1 MTRSALPRVLPW
13 ALLLV
18 PVLCGAP
25 AAARDPAATAAA
37 RCGGTLLQLQVEQSG
52 TAVFD
57 RFRFELGLEAE
68 AASKAEAMALLNS
81 RLATLRMALRPLVSG
96 ELTIPAPSTYRSGG
110 GTAAAPV
117 REHASTSVTGVVS
130 KASYDP
136 LIQTAGRLP
145 GVNLRGFTALAGGG
159 READL
164 QASLLRQALAEGRR
178 QAELT
183 AQALGLQRLQLLRI
197 DQRGSGGPRPMPY
210 ARMAAASFN
219 PDEAQAPERSLN
231 LALDYCLS

>member
-37 RCGGTLLQLQVEQSG
+37 RCGGTLLQLQVEQSD

-96 ELTIPAPSTYRSGG
+96 ELTIPAPAPTGRRWHGRRSG
-110 GTAAAPV
+110 ARA
-117 REHASTSVTGVVS
+117 RQH
-130 KASYDP
+130 
-136 LIQTAGRLP
+136 
-145 GVNLRGFTALAGGG
+145 LRDRCGEQG
-159 READL
+159 
-164 QASLLRQALAEGRR
+164 
-178 QAELT
+178 
-183 AQALGLQRLQLLRI
+183 QL
-197 DQRGSGGPRPMPY
+197 
-210 ARMAAASFN
+210 
-219 PDEAQAPERSLN
+219 
-231 LALDYCLS
+231 